1 MCPRICSWCKRVLGY
16 VEPYEDSRPT
26 HTMCKACQ
34 KEYFPEPEDE
44 EGDACT
50 TTDSLNVT

>member
-26 HTMCKACQ
+26 HTLCEACK
-34 KEYFPEPEDE
+34 KEYFPEPDDKKEDVKNVLQR
-44 EGDACT
+44 T
-50 TTDSLNVT
+50 T